1 MLKTDQ
7 FTKTDRLG
15 TNTGKLRG
23 EKRGRFLQVRLSLKW
38 AAAVGAEGHADAT
51 RLRSLL
57 LLKH

>member
-1 MLKTDQ
+1 MLKTDRFRQ
-7 FTKTDRLG
+7 ARDKHRKVEG
-15 TNTGKLRG
+15 G
-23 EKRGRFLQVRLSLKW
+23 KRGRFLQVRLSLKW